1 VAATGYV
8 VDQTPQL
15 DDLPEIPPQ
24 GVSDDAPP
32 IGPFRTFQVS
42 IRAVALLP
50 GLGQQLLR

>member
-42 IRAVALLP
+42 IRVVALLP